1 MTYFLYSETY
11 NKKTDE
17 SIIVKV
23 QVWAKNSGA
32 VGKNSGTVGKNSGIY
47 QLFIAYI

>member
-1 MTYFLYSETY
+1 MH
-11 NKKTDE
+11 
-17 SIIVKV
+17 I

-47 QLFIAYI
+47 QLFIV